1 MFSWKWSVLE
11 MGRRREER
19 RKAENRVVIQS
30 LAMVMQF
37 GLNMIVPICMTTA
50 LGVWLDGKLGTSW
63 ITIVLFAAG
72 AVAGGQNIYRM
83 ARGLYSD
90 GGRDTEP
97 GKSCGEDGAGRDI
110 IGKNVEKK

>member
-1 MFSWKWSVLE
+1 MK
-11 MGRRREER
+11 RRGDDSRI
-19 RKAENRVVIQS
+19 VMQS

-37 GLNMIVPICMTTA
+37 GLNMIVPICMMTA

-83 ARGLYSD
+83 ARKLYGDDEQDKERGNS
-90 GGRDTEP
+90 
-97 GKSCGEDGAGRDI
+97 GEDH
-110 IGKNVEKK
+110 GKVKKDE